1 MKSNFDPFKVEVY
14 KILLLIALIL
24 SIYIAIKGGY
34 ILPYFIRFIFISV
47 LIEIIVG
54 PFFAL
59 KDKNNVWLYNLMTI
73 MNNSYYSYLLINGNS
88 SLKSKKVFYICI
100 LCIIILGL
108 SNYLYLQGPNIVNTY
123 TYHLSM
129 FFVSGLIIYYLKSLI
144 ENSEVES
151 LIQLPLFWISI
162 GILFFY
168 ASSFPLLIFMN
179 QLIASK
185 SDLVIPLYNIV
196 QFANIFLS
204 LSYIIA
210 LVCPY
215 LKTKQFIG

>member
-1 MKSNFDPFKVEVY
+1 MELY
-14 KILLLIALIL
+14 KLLLLVALAC
-24 SIYIAIKGGY
+24 SIIIINIKT
-34 ILPYFIRFIFISV
+34 INLIPCFPYFIFFSV
-47 LIEIIVG
+47 LIEVFLG
-54 PFFAL
+54 PYLAFRFN
-59 KDKNNVWLYNLMTI
+59 NNVWLYNLMTI
-73 MNNSYYSYLLINGNS
+73 IDNCYYSYLLIVGNS
-88 SLKSKKVFYICI
+88 LLKFKKVFYICI
-100 LCIIILGL
+100 SFIIILGIL
-108 SNYLYLQGPNIVNTY
+108 NYLYFQGPNIVNTY

-144 ENSEVES
+144 ENSEVEN

-168 ASSFPLLIFMN
+168 ASSFPLLIFIN

-185 SDLVIPLYNIV
+185 SKLVIPLYNIV

-210 LVCPY
+210 LICPY

>member
-1 MKSNFDPFKVEVY
+1 
-14 KILLLIALIL
+14 
-24 SIYIAIKGGY
+24 
-34 ILPYFIRFIFISV
+34 
-47 LIEIIVG
+47 
-54 PFFAL
+54 
-59 KDKNNVWLYNLMTI
+59 MTI
-73 MNNSYYSYLLINGNS
+73 IDNSYFSYLLIVGNS
-88 SLKSKKVFYICI
+88 LLKSKKVFHICVW
-100 LCIIILGL
+100 CIIILGIINFL
-108 SNYLYLQGPNIVNTY
+108 FLQGPNIVNTY

-185 SDLVIPLYNIV
+185 SDLVIPLYSIV